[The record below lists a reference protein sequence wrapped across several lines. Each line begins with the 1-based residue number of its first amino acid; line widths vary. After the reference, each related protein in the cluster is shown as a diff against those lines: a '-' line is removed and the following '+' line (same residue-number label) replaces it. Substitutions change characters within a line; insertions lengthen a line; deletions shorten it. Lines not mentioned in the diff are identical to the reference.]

1 MLWDGKLN
9 LFYILRPFLGLSF
22 SKMLKEPAQ
31 VGNVA
36 IPCNSE
42 GNYLTILILLERN
55 SQLFITNQLF
65 EQYSM
70 FHFCKEFL
78 VSRFNC
84 FTSAMTNMSE
94 QDWSG
99 NAMGSFTLLSLL
111 LKNISIVFS
120 CVSVYAK
127 KLAFLHL
134 YNVKLKEILY
144 MKTEL
149 LDNSL
154 QCSRRPKDGLF

>member
-1 MLWDGKLN
+1 MENSTSLTW
-9 LFYILRPFLGLSF
+9 LGLFGLEFFENAKKACS
-22 SKMLKEPAQ
+22 S
-31 VGNVA
+31 NVA
-36 IPCNSE
+36 IPYNSE

-120 CVSVYAK
+120 CASVYAK

-144 MKTEL
+144 MKT
-149 LDNSL
+149 
-154 QCSRRPKDGLF
+154 FY